1 MRDRER
7 VQKMQPQEYTETLS
21 TMVGIVKDA
30 WKELSDLAMKPCRW
44 TCDHEVTRIKVIF
57 LAASID
63 TLLYDFTNFIADCEK
78 VLPQGYPFSRAKE
91 VVFDGTVTIG
101 LTLKELK
108 GYLIMSD
115 KETKLM
121 EKINDALFNT
131 ILAGQELPTE
141 V

>member
-7 VQKMQPQEYTETLS
+7 AQKMQPQEYTETLS

-30 WKELSDLAMKPCRW
+30 WKELGDLAMMPYRW
-44 TCDHEVTRIKVIF
+44 TGDRDATRIKVVF

-63 TLLYDFTNFIADCEK
+63 TLVDDFTNFITYCEE

-91 VVFDGTVTIG
+91 VVFDGTVTID
-101 LTLKELK
+101 LRLKELK

-115 KETKLM
+115 EETKLM

-131 ILAGQELPTE
+131 ILAGQELTTE

>member
-1 MRDRER
+1 
-7 VQKMQPQEYTETLS
+7 MQPQEYTETLS

-30 WKELSDLAMKPCRW
+30 WKELDDLAMMSSRW
-44 TCDHEVTRIKVIF
+44 TGDRDTTRIKVVF

-63 TLLYDFTNFIADCEK
+63 TLLYDFTNFITDCEK

-91 VVFDGTVTIG
+91 VVFGGAVTIG

-115 KETKLM
+115 EETKLM

-131 ILAGQELPTE
+131 ILAGQELTTE